1 MSFPNDD
8 FMSFMGYRNMVV
20 EEKFEECLSAARR
33 GETSVSID
41 RDDLTDD
48 EAEYLQKEIERRLKK
63 ASFKVLEKM

>member
-8 FMSFMGYRNMVV
+8 FMNFMGYRSMMV
-20 EEKFEECLSAARR
+20 EEKIEECLSAARR

-48 EAEYLQKEIERRLKK
+48 EVLYLQKEVRRRLGNG
-63 ASFKVLEKM
+63 

>member
-20 EEKFEECLSAARR
+20 EEKIEECLSAASR

-48 EAEYLQKEIERRLKK
+48 EVAYLQKEVQRRLGN
-63 ASFKVLEKM
+63 S

>member
-8 FMSFMGYRNMVV
+8 FMNFMGYRNMVV
-20 EEKFEECLSAARR
+20 EEKIEECLSAARR

-48 EAEYLQKEIERRLKK
+48 EVLYLQKEVHRRL
-63 ASFKVLEKM
+63 ENG

>member
-20 EEKFEECLSAARR
+20 EDKIEECLEAARR

-41 RDDLTDD
+41 RGNLTDE
-48 EAEYLQKEIERRLKK
+48 EAAYLQRELQRRLGGRG
-63 ASFKVLEKM
+63 

>member
-8 FMSFMGYRNMVV
+8 FMNFMGYRNMVV
-20 EEKFEECLSAARR
+20 EEKIEESLSAARR

-48 EAEYLQKEIERRLKK
+48 EVLYLQKEVHRRLGNG
-63 ASFKVLEKM
+63 

>member
-20 EEKFEECLSAARR
+20 EDKIEECLEAARR

-41 RDDLTDD
+41 RGDLTDE
-48 EAEYLQKEIERRLKK
+48 EAAYLQREVQRRLGGRG
-63 ASFKVLEKM
+63 